1 MFDSAIFQNII
12 QPWLIKIALALA
24 IGVTGYYISRWT
36 VPWFERALRKMRIDA
51 MLIGF
56 IVSIARTVFLLFIAI
71 AALSQLGLNTS
82 SLVALVGAA
91 GIAVG
96 LALKESLGNFAAGV
110 MILIFRPFKI
120 GDFIKA
126 AGMMGTIREIG
137 IFQTRM
143 TDPANVEV
151 IVPNG
156 TLYNSPI
163 TNFSTHPTR
172 RIEIL
177 VGIDY
182 KNDPKAA
189 KGIIETICAQE
200 PRVLA
205 EPVPLVLVND
215 FGASSI
221 DLLIRLWVNA
231 SDLPVV
237 QSELREQIKQRF
249 DEENIGIP
257 YPQMVLHYPEKATE
271 HTDA

>member
-1 MFDSAIFQNII
+1 MFDSSLFHNVV
-12 QPWLIKIALALA
+12 QPWLIKIALAFA
-24 IGVTGYYISRWT
+24 IAIVGYYISRLA
-36 VPWFERALRKMRIDA
+36 VPWLERILRKTSIDA

-56 IVSIARTVFLLFIAI
+56 IVSIARAIFLLFIAI
-71 AALSQLGLNTS
+71 AALSQLGLDTT

-110 MILIFRPFKI
+110 MILIFRPFKM

-143 TDPANVEV
+143 TDPANVEI
-151 IVPNG
+151 IVPNA

-163 TNFSTHPTR
+163 SNFSTYPTR
-172 RIEIL
+172 RIEIT

-182 KNDPKAA
+182 KNDPKTA
-189 KGIIETICAQE
+189 KTIIETLCAAE
-200 PRVLA
+200 PRVLDTPA
-205 EPVPLVLVND
+205 PLVLVND

-221 DLLIRLWVNA
+221 DLLVRVWVNA
-231 SDLPVV
+231 SDLPTV

-249 DEENIGIP
+249 DEKNIDIP
-257 YPQMVLHYPEKATE
+257 FPQLVLHRPE
-271 HTDA
+271 

>member
-1 MFDSAIFQNII
+1 MFDSVLFHNTI
-12 QPWLIKIALALA
+12 QPWLIKIALAFA
-24 IGVTGYYISRWT
+24 IAVTGYYISRWT
-36 VPWFERALRKMRIDA
+36 VPGLERVLRKARIDA
-51 MLIGF
+51 MLISF
-56 IVSIARTVFLLFIAI
+56 IVSIARTIFLLFIAI
-71 AALSQLGLNTS
+71 AALSQLGLDTT

-120 GDFIKA
+120 GDFINA
-126 AGMMGTIREIG
+126 AGMMGTIKEIG

-151 IVPNG
+151 IVPNA

-163 TNFSTHPTR
+163 SNFSTYPTR
-172 RIEIL
+172 RIEIV

-189 KGIIETICAQE
+189 KNIIESLCAEE

-205 EPVPLVLVND
+205 EPAPLVLVND

-221 DLLIRLWVNA
+221 DLLVRVWVNA
-231 SDLPVV
+231 SDLPQV

-249 DEENIGIP
+249 DKENIGIP
-257 YPQMVLHYPEKATE
+257 YPQMVLRRPE
-271 HTDA
+271 